1 MDMATNTK
9 REASIARQES
19 VFKLFFTKGLSET
32 LTICCSF
39 FAFTID

>member
-1 MDMATNTK
+1 MDMTAK
-9 REASIARQES
+9 ARREASIARQDS
-19 VFKLFFTKGLSET
+19 VFKLFISKGFSET

>member
-1 MDMATNTK
+1 MDMAINAIM
-9 REASIARQES
+9 EASIARQDS

>member
-1 MDMATNTK
+1 MDMAAKRK
-9 REASIARQES
+9 REASFARQDS
-19 VFKLFFTKGLSET
+19 VFKLFFTKGFSAT